1 MSPLIVFCTCPD
13 LAVAESLAQ
22 ALVDARIAA
31 CVTLLP
37 QARSV
42 YRWQGAIERSD
53 EVQLLIKTTRERW
66 PALQAAVLEHHP
78 YELPELIAV
87 EVAAGLD
94 RYLDWI
100 GESTSP
106 APAS

>member
-1 MSPLIVFCTCPD
+1 MPALIVFCSCPV
-13 LAVAESLAQ
+13 AVADGLAH
-22 ALVDARIAA
+22 ALVESRVAA

-42 YRWQGAIERSD
+42 YRWQGEIERCD

-66 PALQAAVLEHHP
+66 PALRAAVLEQHP